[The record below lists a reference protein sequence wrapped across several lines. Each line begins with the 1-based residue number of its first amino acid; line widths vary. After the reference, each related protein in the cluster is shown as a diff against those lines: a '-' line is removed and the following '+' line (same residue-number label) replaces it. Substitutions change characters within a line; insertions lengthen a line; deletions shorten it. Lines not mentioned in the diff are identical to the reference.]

1 MIYFATRSNGGGNGK
16 KCPNNCSNNGSCTNG
31 ICNCENPGNQCYLL
45 GKDDCLECLKPHY
58 IGVKN
63 LDDANKQ
70 CGNSPSLSNILSMY
84 KNDQVNSLYQKVM
97 DNVKPCTE
105 PIYGSV
111 FSQIKK

>member
-1 MIYFATRSNGGGNGK
+1 MWVGISIAGNLDLDYYLYDAF
-16 KCPNNCSNNGSCTNG
+16 
-31 ICNCENPGNQCYLL
+31 CENPGNQCYLL

-70 CGNSPSLSNILSMY
+70 CGNGPSLSNILSMY

-105 PIYGSV
+105 PCTVSV